1 VESKFSSFI
10 YKSILE
16 SILIEKI
23 LHGGSMEFNEIL
35 ELIDRFDQSDA
46 VSLKWTHEGDALVL
60 KKAGAYPAK
69 AVAAAAA
76 PAVVPAATPA
86 APAPAPAVNAA
97 PETKDAHET
106 ESDGDTINAPLVGTF
121 YQAPSPD
128 DPPYVKAGDTVHQGD
143 TVGLI
148 EAMKMMSEI
157 PAPFD
162 CEILEVL
169 KENATMAEFDEPLM
183 RVRKL

>member
-1 VESKFSSFI
+1 
-10 YKSILE
+10 
-16 SILIEKI
+16 
-23 LHGGSMEFNEIL
+23 MEFNQIL
-35 ELIDRFDQSDA
+35 ELIDHFDQSDA

-60 KKAGAYPAK
+60 KKAGAFPPK
-69 AVAAAAA
+69 AVAAAAPAAVQA
-76 PAVVPAATPA
+76 PAPVAMSA
-86 APAPAPAVNAA
+86 APAPAADVPAAEPSEAA
-97 PETKDAHET
+97 A
-106 ESDGDTINAPLVGTF
+106 SGDTINAPLVGTF

>member
-1 VESKFSSFI
+1 
-10 YKSILE
+10 
-16 SILIEKI
+16 
-23 LHGGSMEFNEIL
+23 MEFKEIL
-35 ELIDRFDQSDA
+35 ELIDHFDQSDA
-46 VSLKWTHEGDALVL
+46 VYLKWCHNDGDEFVL
-60 KKAGAYPAK
+60 KKADAYTAK
-69 AVAAAAA
+69 VVSAVSQPVVQTTTPVSEKPSAA
-76 PAVVPAATPA
+76 PADAAE
-86 APAPAPAVNAA
+86 NAA
-97 PETKDAHET
+97 EANDG
-106 ESDGDTINAPLVGTF
+106 SSQGDTINAPLVGTF

>member
-1 VESKFSSFI
+1 
-10 YKSILE
+10 
-16 SILIEKI
+16 
-23 LHGGSMEFNEIL
+23 MEFNQIL
-35 ELIDRFDQSDA
+35 ELIDHFDQSDA
-46 VSLKWTHEGDALVL
+46 VYLKWCHNDGDEFVL

-69 AVAAAAA
+69 AAAAVSQPIVQAAAPVSETPAAAAA
-76 PAVVPAATPA
+76 DAGAAEG
-86 APAPAPAVNAA
+86 VSEDKA
-97 PETKDAHET
+97 PEQAQ
-106 ESDGDTINAPLVGTF
+106 GDTINAPLVGTF

-128 DPPYVKAGDTVHQGD
+128 DPPYVKKGDTVHKGD

-162 CEILEVL
+162 CEILDIL
-169 KENATMAEFDEPLM
+169 KDNGTMAEFDEPLM

>member
-1 VESKFSSFI
+1 
-10 YKSILE
+10 
-16 SILIEKI
+16 
-23 LHGGSMEFNEIL
+23 MDFNQIL
-35 ELIDRFDQSDA
+35 ELLDHFDQSDA
-46 VSLKWTHEGDALVL
+46 VYLKWCHNDGDEFVL

-69 AVAAAAA
+69 TVSAVSQPVVQTAAPVSEKPSAA
-76 PAVVPAATPA
+76 PADAAA
-86 APAPAPAVNAA
+86 EN
-97 PETKDAHET
+97 T
-106 ESDGDTINAPLVGTF
+106 EKARNDELSQGDTINAPLVGTF

-128 DPPYVKAGDTVHQGD
+128 DPPYVKAGDTVHKGE

-169 KENATMAEFDEPLM
+169 KDNGTMAEFDEPLM

>member
-1 VESKFSSFI
+1 
-10 YKSILE
+10 
-16 SILIEKI
+16 
-23 LHGGSMEFNEIL
+23 MEFNQIL
-35 ELIDRFDQSDA
+35 ELLDHFDQSDA
-46 VSLKWTHEGDALVL
+46 VYLKWCHNDGDEFVL

-69 AVAAAAA
+69 AVSAVSQPVVQTAAPISEKPSAAPTDTAAAE
-76 PAVVPAATPA
+76 
-86 APAPAPAVNAA
+86 NAA
-97 PETKDAHET
+97 EAKTDAPSQGE
-106 ESDGDTINAPLVGTF
+106 TINAPLVGTF

-128 DPPYVKAGDTVHQGD
+128 DPPYVKKGDTVHKGD

-162 CEILEVL
+162 CEILEVI
-169 KENATMAEFDEPLM
+169 KDNGTMAEFDEPLM

>member
-1 VESKFSSFI
+1 
-10 YKSILE
+10 
-16 SILIEKI
+16 
-23 LHGGSMEFNEIL
+23 MEFKEIL
-35 ELIDRFDQSDA
+35 ELIDHFDQSDA
-46 VSLKWTHEGDALVL
+46 VYLKWCHNDGDEFVL
-60 KKAGAYPAK
+60 KKADAYTAK
-69 AVAAAAA
+69 VVSAVSQPVVQTTTPVSEKPSAA
-76 PAVVPAATPA
+76 PADAAE
-86 APAPAPAVNAA
+86 NAA
-97 PETKDAHET
+97 EAKNDG
-106 ESDGDTINAPLVGTF
+106 SSQGDTINAPLVGTF

>member
-1 VESKFSSFI
+1 M
-10 YKSILE
+10 
-16 SILIEKI
+16 LIEKI
-23 LHGGSMEFNEIL
+23 LYGGSMEFNEIL

-76 PAVVPAATPA
+76 PAVVPAA
-86 APAPAPAVNAA
+86 APAPAPAVDA
-97 PETKDAHET
+97 PETKDAPEA
-106 ESDGDTINAPLVGTF
+106 ESAGDTINAPLVGTF